1 MYFRNLRRVT
11 VQCIL
16 QSTYHRTWET
26 GLEVDMRV
34 KETSNPLFFGGHC
47 DSWRNLFHANQVRL
61 RRSGL
66 NPKPFLPQ

>member
-26 GLEVDMRV
+26 GLEVDTRV
-34 KETSNPLFFGGHC
+34 KETSNPLFLGAIAVVGVISFMPT
-47 DSWRNLFHANQVRL
+47 RYAFVV
-61 RRSGL
+61 
-66 NPKPFLPQ
+66 